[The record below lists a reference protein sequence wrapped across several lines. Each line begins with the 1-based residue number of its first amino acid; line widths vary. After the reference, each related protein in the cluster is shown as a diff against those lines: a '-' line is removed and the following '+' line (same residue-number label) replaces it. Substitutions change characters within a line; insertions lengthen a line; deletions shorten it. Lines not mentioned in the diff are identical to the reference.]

1 MDSPGR
7 QRRELR
13 LQAHGSQIQTDTL
26 TLEACFFEYS
36 PSTLFLAADTP
47 SALSN
52 DFVIL
57 RSVPVDSLA
66 DRLIKATI
74 HHLST
79 TRPIVLV
86 VDQHVSYH
94 RA

>member
-13 LQAHGSQIQTDTL
+13 LQAHGSQIQTDAL
-26 TLEACFFEYS
+26 TLEACFLKCS
-36 PSTLFLAADTP
+36 PSTLFSAADTP

-52 DFVIL
+52 DVVVL
-57 RSVPVDSLA
+57 RPVPADSLA

-79 TRPIVLV
+79 ARPIVLV